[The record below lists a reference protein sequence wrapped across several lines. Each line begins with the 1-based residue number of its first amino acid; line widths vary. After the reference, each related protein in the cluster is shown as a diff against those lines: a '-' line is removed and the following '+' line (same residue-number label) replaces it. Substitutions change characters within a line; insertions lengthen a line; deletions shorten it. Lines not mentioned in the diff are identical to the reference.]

1 MHVKNL
7 GFKYLALYYEH
18 FNTQA
23 QTRYI
28 FLTTKIF
35 LKKLERNNNLS
46 VSVSYF
52 GFFLNNIRLYISKMK
67 KKYVVKYP
75 SQSIH
80 LISPKR
86 ILVVDFCVC

>member
-35 LKKLERNNNLS
+35 LKKLE
-46 VSVSYF
+46 
-52 GFFLNNIRLYISKMK
+52 K
-67 KKYVVKYP
+67 
-75 SQSIH
+75 Q
-80 LISPKR
+80 
-86 ILVVDFCVC
+86 